1 MALCVF
7 SSCLLKFLL
16 YSALPSSVS
25 SLTTNALNSLCD
37 KLFISI
43 PLQLFPGI
51 FSLSFLLKQIP
62 LSSHFVQLY
71 LYDIW

>member
-25 SLTTNALNSLCD
+25 SLTTNALNSLSS

-43 PLQLFPGI
+43 SFIVFQGLSPALSVEIYLSFFI
-51 FSLSFLLKQIP
+51 LLMIVSLSL
-62 LSSHFVQLY
+62 
-71 LYDIW
+71 